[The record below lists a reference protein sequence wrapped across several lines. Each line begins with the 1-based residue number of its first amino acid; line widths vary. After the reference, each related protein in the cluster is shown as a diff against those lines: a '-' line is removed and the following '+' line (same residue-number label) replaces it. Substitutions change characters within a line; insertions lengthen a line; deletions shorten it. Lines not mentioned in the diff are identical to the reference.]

1 VGRLKGLR
9 KADAEADGRPGALER
24 RRLRRRL
31 DRQERVREALLLD
44 LGAIVFELHRQS
56 RREPELLQAK
66 ATELR
71 AVDHE
76 VRGLADA
83 LEEGVGLPALTARG
97 LVATCTGCDKLM
109 GSRDR
114 FCPSCGAAAG
124 ASPSEANGTD
134 EATEPVVEPDFGDTI
149 EAAALNGA
157 GTAEGRR
164 ADAEA
169 EAEAE
174 SEPEPA
180 EAEAEAP
187 EPESQEATR
196 VPDLSGRGSG
206 ATRGNGLPRGNAE
219 SAVAL
224 YQRRMRAGRRIARQW
239 LEQRRPDGP

>member
-9 KADAEADGRPGALER
+9 QKDAEDDGRPGALER

-44 LGAIVFELHRQS
+44 LGAIVFELHRHS

-71 AVDHE
+71 AVDEE

-83 LEEGVGLPALTARG
+83 LEEGLATPALTARG
-97 LVATCTGCDKLM
+97 LVATCTACGKLM

-124 ASPSEANGTD
+124 ASPAPSDA
-134 EATEPVVEPDFGDTI
+134 EPPERVEEPDFGDTI

-157 GTAEGRR
+157 EAEGQR
-164 ADAEA
+164 AEEQRAEA
-169 EAEAE
+169 ETAKTTQGGNGVHHAAE
-174 SEPEPA
+174 EPDVA
-180 EAEAEAP
+180 
-187 EPESQEATR
+187 SW
-196 VPDLSGRGSG
+196 GRG
-206 ATRGNGLPRGNAE
+206 ATRGRGLSEARAE
-219 SAVAL
+219 SAVAI
-224 YQRRMRAGRRIARQW
+224 QRRMRAGRRIARQW
-239 LEQRRPDGP
+239 LEQRRSDGP